1 VTARPALLLLFLLPL
16 VAACGPGDATD
27 TQADARVTFDAP
39 ATAAVDAPPPAT
51 FDAPGPTVHSCGAF
65 SVGSEWTTATG
76 FRSAVVRG
84 GAPLVQPV
92 ALTFA
97 GGAYGDR
104 DVFVVDQ
111 GTQTLFRMSSLTGE
125 PEVFVA
131 PAQWPRA
138 AALLTTVA
146 WDPATG
152 LHVGDQGS
160 DGDGDSAIFRV
171 PAAGAPTLFAAG
183 PGAGLDDVYGIAF
196 SPGGSYPE
204 GVYVSGDTDGA
215 GVGFGR
221 IASGTTHTFAMFSG
235 VEGLAV
241 DTSGR
246 FGGGLFAAMP
256 SGGGYAGDD
265 TISRILPNGAKD
277 TPLASGLPGIH
288 AIVFAPPGPFGGDAY
303 AASWA
308 SGKIVRVTPAGEVS
322 DLATGLALTNYDGNI
337 LAFSPDGNVLFVADR
352 QRSRIVCIEAAPPE

>member
-1 VTARPALLLLFLLPL
+1 MSRLLFALCL
-16 VAACGPGDATD
+16 VTACGPDATD
-27 TQADARVTFDAP
+27 DPVIYDAAPRDAPLGGTVADAP
-39 ATAAVDAPPPAT
+39 TAATPDAQT
-51 FDAPGPTVHSCGAF
+51 GPTVHGCGAF
-65 SVGSEWTTATG
+65 SVGSEWTTAAG
-76 FRSAVVRG
+76 FRSAVVRS
-84 GAPLVQPV
+84 GAPLMRPV

-104 DVFVVDQ
+104 HVFVVDQ
-111 GTQTLFRMSSLTGE
+111 ATQTLFRTDALTGDTA
-125 PEVFVA
+125 PFVA
-131 PAQWPRA
+131 PGAWPRT

-146 WDPATG
+146 YDPATG
-152 LHVGDQGS
+152 LHVGDQGG
-160 DGDGDSAIFRV
+160 DGDADSAIFRV
-171 PAAGAPTLFAAG
+171 PASGAPTLFAMAPG
-183 PGAGLDDVYGIAF
+183 PGMDDVYAIAF
-196 SPGGSYPE
+196 SPGGAYPA

-221 IASGTTHTFAMFSG
+221 IAGGTNEPFAMFSG

-256 SGGGYAGDD
+256 NGGGYAGDD
-265 TISRILPNGAKD
+265 TISRILPAGTKD

-288 AIVFAPPGPFGGDAY
+288 AVVFAPAGPFGGDAY

-308 SGKIVRVTPAGEVS
+308 SGKIVRITPSGTVS

-337 LAFSPDGNVLFVADR
+337 LAFSPDGQVLFVADR
-352 QRSRIVCIEAAPPE
+352 ERGRIVCIEAAPPS